1 MLCGCT
7 PLPNLIKAS
16 FSLNEVSPFL
26 ERAVASKRTNLTIKT
41 TRRRYV
47 NIFGQVYDKTLIVM
61 IVTEVGGDETEVG
74 YGRVPAFANAPES

>member
-1 MLCGCT
+1 MN
-7 PLPNLIKAS
+7 PLKQETK
-16 FSLNEVSPFL
+16 NEKWREL
-26 ERAVASKRTNLTIKT
+26 ELGYGFKRAVASERTDLTVKT
-41 TRRRYV
+41 TRRRYA